1 MRKTLVVGAIVVV
14 VIATALTIS
23 FAGDRTV
30 TQPMRLHVIEL
41 AQTDKV
47 INTGKRG
54 DTSGDLLTFHNA
66 IVNTNGK
73 RIGHD
78 QGDCVRISP
87 KQGSW
92 ECRWMTFIAGRGRIM
107 VEGPFYDSHDSTF
120 AVTGGTQEFRNVRG
134 SMKIHARPGGFD
146 FVFELLP

>member
-78 QGDCVRISP
+78 QGAEAGLVGMQVDDVHRGP
-87 KQGSW
+87 
-92 ECRWMTFIAGRGRIM
+92 RADHGRG
-107 VEGPFYDSHDSTF
+107 
-120 AVTGGTQEFRNVRG
+120 AVLRQ
-134 SMKIHARPGGFD
+134 P
-146 FVFELLP
+146 